1 MTQSS
6 GYAVSRVLQGLGR
19 RALLGAMLVAGLAQ
33 AQTGP
38 VKLMVGFPP
47 GGGTDAIARVLADKL
62 KDQLGVSVLVD
73 NKAGA
78 GGQIAAQAL
87 KAATPDGNTLF
98 LSHDHTITILPL
110 VMKNPGFDSARDFVA
125 VAGFATF
132 VNALAVSGGTP
143 AKSVAEYVSW
153 VQKTGAGKGTVGV
166 PAPASTPE
174 FLVKVIG
181 QKYQLDL
188 QAAPYRGS
196 APMMAD
202 MLGNQINAGVGSVP
216 DFIENQKAGKIR
228 VVAVL
233 GGARQAAL
241 PDVPTLAELGL
252 AGFEDVPYY
261 GIFAPRG
268 TPQATL
274 DKLSAAVAK
283 VVALPDVHDRLTA
296 MGLTV
301 GYMTSAQ
308 LASREQ
314 AYAKTWA
321 RIIKDSGFKAQ

>member
-1 MTQSS
+1 MFQFQVRCGLRGLFKTL
-6 GYAVSRVLQGLGR
+6 AVS
-19 RALLGAMLVAGLAQ
+19 ALLAAGLAQ
-33 AQTGP
+33 AQSGP
-38 VKLMVGFPP
+38 IKLMVGFPP
-47 GGGTDAIARVLADKL
+47 GGGTDAIARILADKL

-78 GGQIAAQAL
+78 GGQLAAQAL
-87 KAATPDGNTLF
+87 KAAPADGNTLF

-110 VMKNPGFDSARDFVA
+110 VVKNPGYDSARDFVP

-132 VNALAVSGGTP
+132 ANGLAVSGGTP
-143 AKSVAEYVSW
+143 AKSMAEYVAW
-153 VQKTGAGKGTVGV
+153 VQKQGAGKDTVGV
-166 PAPASTPE
+166 PAPASVPE

-202 MLGNQINAGVGSVP
+202 MLGNQIHAGVGSVP

-228 VVAVL
+228 MVAVL
-233 GGARQAAL
+233 GGKRQAAL
-241 PDVPTLAELGL
+241 PEVPTFAELGL
-252 AGFEDVPYY
+252 AGFEDLPYY
-261 GIFAPRG
+261 GIFAPKG
-268 TPQATL
+268 TPQAVI
-274 DKLSAAVAK
+274 DKLGSAVAK
-283 VVALPDVHDRLTA
+283 VIALPEVRERLTV

-321 RIIKDSGFKAQ
+321 RIIKDSGFTAQ